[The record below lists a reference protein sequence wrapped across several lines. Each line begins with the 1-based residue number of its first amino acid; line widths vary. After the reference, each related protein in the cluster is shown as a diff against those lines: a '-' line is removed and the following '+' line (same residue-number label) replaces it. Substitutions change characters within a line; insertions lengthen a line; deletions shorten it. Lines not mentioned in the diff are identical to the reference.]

1 MIVVIAPDSFKGSL
15 SSVEVA
21 EALAKG
27 WRKERPRDRLRLRPL
42 ADGGEGTLA
51 AIETAGGWSSRT
63 ARASDPLAR
72 PISARW
78 LRSKDGS
85 RAVVEMAQA
94 SGLSRVAPDERDPIG
109 ATSLGTGELLRAVL
123 DAGIREV
130 TLGIGGSATTDGG
143 AGLLRALGATIT
155 DDGTRT
161 TVDLSALDPR
171 LDELELTVAS
181 DVTNPLVGPIGA
193 AATYGPQKGAS
204 PSDVATLDARNGR
217 LADALEVLLGHRLRD
232 EPGAGAAGG
241 VGFAL
246 LCLRERLQRLE
257 FRPGVEVVMELTG
270 FAAALD
276 KADLVITGEGR
287 IDAQTAFGKTAAGV
301 AVAAR
306 EHGVRCIAVGGS
318 VEVAG
323 GIAIRRL
330 KAQAI
335 RVWQRPVPLDVAIA
349 AGARP
354 LVSCGARLA
363 RTLAIKPKRPTRPR
377 RRSKR
382 RIDPIKAWVGGLD
395 RTRPR
400 LANDVLDALASLYGR
415 PSWERRLDPTS
426 ELVLT
431 ILTQSTADVNAEQ
444 AFVALRKAYPGTGPV
459 ERHVPGLGWG
469 GGGLPDG
476 VAPDWAAVEAAP
488 YEELVEV
495 IRPGGLPFQKA
506 RSIQAA
512 LRTICERRGDHSL
525 EFLADTPALEARDW
539 LTSIPGVGKK
549 TASVLLLFAFGMPLM
564 PVDRHVERVS
574 RRVGL
579 LPTRATVEDAH
590 DYFLALLEPDQM
602 HEAHVNLIHHGRVVC
617 QAQRPKHEICPLRA
631 RCRFVDPR
639 AP

>member
-15 SSVEVA
+15 TSVEVA

-51 AIETAGGWSSRT
+51 AIETAGGWTART
-63 ARASDPLAR
+63 ARVSDPLGR
-72 PISARW
+72 PITARW
-78 LRSKDGS
+78 LRSKDGT
-85 RAVVEMAQA
+85 RAVIEMAQA
-94 SGLSRVAPDERDPIG
+94 SGLSLVAPEERDPIG
-109 ATSLGTGELLRAVL
+109 ATSLGTGELLRAVVE
-123 DAGIREV
+123 AGIRQV

-143 AGLLRALGATIT
+143 TGLLRALGATIS
-155 DDGTRT
+155 DDGTAT
-161 TVDLSALDPR
+161 SVDLSGLDPR
-171 LDELELTVAS
+171 LAEVELTVAS
-181 DVTNPLVGPIGA
+181 DVTNPLLGPVGA
-193 AATYGPQKGAS
+193 AATYGPQKGAT
-204 PSDVATLDARNGR
+204 DAHVAALDARNAR
-217 LADALEVLLGHRLRD
+217 LADALEAALGRHLRD

-246 LCLRERLQRLE
+246 LALRDRLRRLE

-270 FAAALD
+270 FAVALD
-276 KADLVITGEGR
+276 KADLVLTGEGR

-323 GIAIRRL
+323 GIAIRKL
-330 KAQAI
+330 KAQAV
-335 RVWQRPVPLDVAIA
+335 RVWLRPVPLDVAIA
-349 AGARP
+349 AGVRP

-363 RTLAIKPKRPTRPR
+363 RTSAAKPKRAARPK

-382 RIDPIKAWVGGLD
+382 RIDPIKAWVGRLD

-400 LANDVLDALASLYGR
+400 LVDDVLDGLAGLYGR
-415 PSWERRLDPTS
+415 PAWERRLDPTG
-426 ELVLT
+426 ELILT

-444 AFVALRKAYPGTGPV
+444 AYVALRRAYPGSGPV
-459 ERHVPGLGWG
+459 ARHAPGLGWG

-476 VAPDWAAVEAAP
+476 AEPDWVAVEAAP

-506 RSIQAA
+506 KSIQAA
-512 LRTICERRGDHSL
+512 LGTIRERRGNHSL
-525 EFLADTPALEARDW
+525 EFLADLPPLEAREW
-539 LTSIPGVGKK
+539 LTSIPGIGKK
-549 TASVLLLFAFGMPLM
+549 TASVLLLFAFGMPLV

-579 LPTRATVEDAH
+579 LPAKATVEDAH
-590 DYFLALLEPDQM
+590 DYFLTMVRPDQM
-602 HEAHVNLIHHGRVVC
+602 LEAHVNLIHHGRVVC
-617 QAQRPKHEICPLRA
+617 EAQRPKHELCPLRA
-631 RCRFVDPR
+631 RCRFVDPK

>member
-1 MIVVIAPDSFKGSL
+1 
-15 SSVEVA
+15 
-21 EALAKG
+21 
-27 WRKERPRDRLRLRPL
+27 
-42 ADGGEGTLA
+42 
-51 AIETAGGWSSRT
+51 
-63 ARASDPLAR
+63 
-72 PISARW
+72 RW
-78 LRSKDGS
+78 LRSKDGA

-94 SGLSRVAPDERDPIG
+94 SGLSLVRAEERDPIA

-143 AGLLRALGATIT
+143 AGLLRALGARIA
-155 DDGTRT
+155 DDGST
-161 TVDLSALDPR
+161 TSVDLSSLDPR
-171 LDELELTVAS
+171 LAELELTVAS
-181 DVTNPLVGPIGA
+181 DVTNPLLGPSGA

-204 PSDVATLDARNGR
+204 PADVAALDARNAR
-217 LADALEVLLGHRLRD
+217 LADAMEAVLGRRLRD

-246 LCLRERLQRLE
+246 LCLRERLARLE

-270 FAAALD
+270 FEAALD

-306 EHGVRCIAVGGS
+306 DRGVRCIAVGGS
-318 VEVAG
+318 VDAAG
-323 GIAIRRL
+323 GAAIRKL

-335 RVWQRPVPLDVAIA
+335 RVWGRPVPLEVAIA

-363 RTLAIKPKRPTRPR
+363 RTLAVKPRRAARPK

-382 RIDPIKAWVGGLD
+382 RIDPIKAWVGRLD

-400 LANDVLDALASLYGR
+400 LIGDVLDGLASLYGR

-444 AFVALRKAYPGTGPV
+444 AFVALRAGYPGGGPV
-459 ERHVPGLGWG
+459 EHHVPGLGWG
-469 GGGLPDG
+469 GSGLPDG
-476 VAPDWAAVEAAP
+476 VAPDWPAVEAAP

-506 RSIQAA
+506 KSIQAA
-512 LRTICERRGDHSL
+512 LRAIRERRGDHSL
-525 EFLADTPALEARDW
+525 EFLADMPALEARDW
-539 LTSIPGVGKK
+539 LTGIPGIGKK
-549 TASVLLLFAFGMPLM
+549 TASVLLLFSFGAPLM

-579 LPTRATVEDAH
+579 LPARATVEDAH

-602 HEAHVNLIHHGRVVC
+602 HEAHVNLIHHGRVIC
-617 QAQRPKHEICPLRA
+617 QAQRPKHELCPLRG
-631 RCRFVDPR
+631 RCRFVDPA